1 MGSRYAKALVGT
13 AGAVVLVATAS
24 LTAGAANGG
33 TANGGATVGTVAG
46 TGSAGEAGDG
56 GPSGR
61 AQLTAPSG
69 IAVDADGDVAVADS
83 GNCRVE
89 LIAARSRRYLG
100 VAMRAGHIYTV
111 AGTGCGRRHSSAA
124 LSVGFPTGVAFD
136 AAGDLLI
143 TDASGNRSLEL
154 PARSGLDHGVVQKAG
169 RLTTVAGT
177 GVAGSTTNGRA
188 ARSARLDDPEGIAVA
203 ATGDLYIAD
212 TAACRVEEVPAHD
225 ETRLGESLAAG
236 HLYTV
241 AGTGVCGYGGDGGPA
256 VAAQLW
262 SPSAVTV
269 DGNGDLLIADE
280 GNSAVREVPATS
292 GTFYGVAI
300 AAGAI
305 GTVAGQD
312 TYSVYLNDG
321 LSATGPASDLNYPT
335 GLAVEASGNLV
346 IADSYDRCIV
356 EVAGH
361 SGVLEG
367 RTEAPDD
374 MYTVAGILPVGG
386 PAFGDGTRWILTRVT
401 YPYGV
406 AFGPGGTL
414 YFSDRGANTV
424 RRITDL

>member
-1 MGSRYAKALVGT
+1 LAGTAAAAVLLALVSSAAAAADGGP
-13 AGAVVLVATAS
+13 AGG
-24 LTAGAANGG
+24 GAA
-33 TANGGATVGTVAG
+33 TGGATVSTVAG
-46 TGSAGEAGDG
+46 TGAVGDAGDG

-61 AQLTAPSG
+61 AELAGPSG

-89 LIAARSRRYLG
+89 LMAARSRRYLG
-100 VAMRAGHIYTV
+100 LAVRAGHIYTV
-111 AGTGCGRRHSSAA
+111 AGTGCRRRHSPPA

-143 TDASGNRSLEL
+143 ADAAGNRILEL
-154 PARSGLDHGVVQKAG
+154 PARSGLDYGVVVKAG

-177 GVAGSTTNGRA
+177 GVAGSTANGRA
-188 ARSARLDDPEGIAVA
+188 ARSSALDDPEGIAVA
-203 ATGDLYIAD
+203 ASGDLFIAD
-212 TAACRVEEVPAHD
+212 TAACRVDMVPAHD
-225 ETRLGESLAAG
+225 EARLGVPLVAG
-236 HLYTV
+236 HLYAV

-256 VAAQLW
+256 VAARLW

-269 DGNGDLLIADE
+269 DGSGDLLIADE

-312 TYSVYLNDG
+312 AYSVYLNDG
-321 LSATGPASDLNYPT
+321 LPATGPASDVNYPT
-335 GLAVEASGNLV
+335 GLAVAASGDLV
-346 IADSYDRCIV
+346 IADSDDRSIV
-356 EVAGH
+356 EVTSH

-367 RTEAPDD
+367 RSEAPDD

-386 PAFGDGTRWILTRVT
+386 PASGDGTRWILSRVA

-414 YFSDRGANTV
+414 YFSDQGANTV
-424 RRITDL
+424 RRIADL